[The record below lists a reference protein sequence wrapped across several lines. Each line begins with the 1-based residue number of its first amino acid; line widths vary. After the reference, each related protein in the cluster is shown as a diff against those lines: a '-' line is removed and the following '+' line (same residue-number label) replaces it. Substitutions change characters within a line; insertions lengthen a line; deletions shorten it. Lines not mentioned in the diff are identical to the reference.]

1 MPADTIRISIKITPR
16 KSDYISETLLLGTD
30 SNKQTQ
36 VPIRITLLG
45 VTPN

>member
-1 MPADTIRISIKITPR
+1 MPADTIRISVKITPR
-16 KSDYISETLLLGTD
+16 KSDYISEMLLLDTD
-30 SNKQTQ
+30 SKKQSQ